1 MRKPA
6 GRRAGEEAGLPEATE
21 PPAPGSSSDLGR
33 SPARPVLPRTRA
45 KLRAVPPF
53 PSVILRGGAYCP
65 FSPPPPPPPSQRLYP
80 GRSLRLRRRRERD
93 LSYVTKIGRDGAR
106 SEVPW
111 SSQAHPSEQRTAT
124 PPRPALGSRG
134 SAPAVQAPG
143 SSSVVL
149 AFAFGTRPQVPP
161 ERPSPRPGP
170 RRGTPGPPLTVVGG
184 VRRET

>member
-1 MRKPA
+1 MCGNP
-6 GRRAGEEAGLPEATE
+6 RAGGPERKRACQRPPNLQLRDRPLTSGGALPVRCS
-21 PPAPGSSSDLGR
+21 PGPGPSSALYRPSRASSSGEVR
-33 SPARPVLPRTRA
+33 IVLS
-45 KLRAVPPF
+45 LR
-53 PSVILRGGAYCP
+53 
-65 FSPPPPPPPSQRLYP
+65 PPPPPSQRLYP